1 MNFIRGSLFSL
12 AFIFINTACADEDI
26 FSLSLEELVEIEV
39 TSASLFKE
47 SLADVPVPITVIT
60 AQMIDETGA
69 RNLKDLLTTF
79 VPNFT
84 SVEDQNEQN
93 VAARGVFTS
102 SQQKILIMI
111 EGHRLNSRSYSI
123 AAPDYGISLDKIKQ
137 IEVLRGPASSLYG
150 NVALTATINIILK
163 KGSELD
169 STLVTLGL
177 AKNNTQQVNF
187 LHGQTIADLDLLAWG
202 QYFKSEGDTI
212 NIPNSPIY
220 LSKTSQSDSAIIGGY
235 DDLPSYDIGAKIK
248 DDNWSLYANWR
259 RGHYIEPFSG
269 GGKTGE
275 PYDYD
280 DYAKLNGIGPGL
292 GWQSQHYNF
301 SFDKQLNN
309 WLWHQEIYLDENEIN
324 SLVVVNPETK
334 TYSAPSWRERSVGL
348 ISSINKQTQNANYLI
363 GFQYD
368 AMKIKDSELLTSFEG
383 SDLLPI
389 EGIADLL
396 PKAKES
402 IASIFVQMKYRLNDL
417 WLANIGARYDY
428 KSRYE
433 TEYIEDFS
441 PRLSLVYN
449 KNEQFNLK
457 LSYASSFVD
466 ATFWN
471 RFSTLPSFQ
480 GSENLKPERLESI
493 QLTPTFTLL
502 DQNLILSTNIYYN
515 ELSDFI
521 FRDNNP
527 DILGPNYIN
536 AGELKSWGVEF
547 EGQYQHKDVSLKVVV
562 GYQKAISSENYGE
575 TDGDVHNVPSL
586 TANFIS
592 TIAVSPNSDFN
603 LIIRYIGSQTS
614 PIFMEGEV
622 NAKEYSVDPAL
633 VLNANYQHQITSD
646 FNIEFNLHNV
656 LDHQYEQGGTTVH
669 PYPQQGRS
677 AKVSLSYKF

>member
-1 MNFIRGSLFSL
+1 MNFIRGCLISFI
-12 AFIFINTACADEDI
+12 FIFINTAYADDDI
-26 FSLSLEELVEIEV
+26 FALSLEELVEIEV

-47 SLADVPVPITVIT
+47 TLADVPVPITVIT
-60 AQMIDETGA
+60 AQMIGETGA

-102 SQQKILIMI
+102 SQQKMLIMV
-111 EGHRLNSRSYSI
+111 EGHRLNSRSYSM

-163 KGSELD
+163 KGEELD
-169 STLVTLGL
+169 STQVTLGL

-212 NIPNSPIY
+212 NIPNSPVY
-220 LSKTSQSDSAIIGGY
+220 LAHQSQSDSAIIGGF
-235 DDLPSYDIGAKIK
+235 DDTPSYDIGTKIK
-248 DDNWSLYANWR
+248 ADNWSVYANWR

-309 WLWHQEIYLDENEIN
+309 WLWHQEVYLDDNEII
-324 SLVVVNPETK
+324 SLVVVEPETQA
-334 TYSAPSWRERSVGL
+334 YSAPSWKERSFGL
-348 ISSINKQTQNANYLI
+348 TSSFNKQTENANYLV

-368 AMKIKDSELLTSFEG
+368 AMKITDSALLTSSLG
-383 SDLLPI
+383 SDLSPI
-389 EGIADLL
+389 EGGEALL
-396 PKAKES
+396 PEGKES
-402 IASIFVQMKYRLNDL
+402 IASVFVQMKYRLNDL
-417 WLANIGARYDY
+417 WLANIGARYDH
-428 KSRYE
+428 KSRYQ
-433 TEYIEDFS
+433 TDNIKDFS
-441 PRLSLVYN
+441 PRLALVYN
-449 KNEQFNLK
+449 KNDKFNLK
-457 LSYASSFVD
+457 LSYATSFVD

-480 GSENLKPERLESI
+480 GSENLKPERLESL

-502 DQNLILSTNIYYN
+502 DKNLILTANLYYN

-521 FRDNNP
+521 FRDNNA

-536 AGELKSWGVEF
+536 AGELKSWGLEF
-547 EGQYQHKDVSLKVVV
+547 EGQYQHKDLNLKAII

-592 TIAVSPNSDFN
+592 TIAVSENSDFN
-603 LIIRYIGSQTS
+603 LIIRYIGSQIS
-614 PIFMEGEV
+614 PIFMEGEM
-622 NAKEYSVDPAL
+622 NAKEYDVDPAL
-633 VLNANYQHQITSD
+633 VLNANYQHQITPD
-646 FNIEFNLHNV
+646 FNIALNLHNV

>member
-1 MNFIRGSLFSL
+1 LNFIRGCLLGFT
-12 AFIFINTACADEDI
+12 FIFINAASADDDI

-69 RNLKDLLTTF
+69 RTLKDLLTTF

-93 VAARGVFTS
+93 VASRGVFTS
-102 SQQKILIMI
+102 SQQKMLIMI
-111 EGHRLNSRSYSI
+111 EGHRLNSRSYSM
-123 AAPDYGISLDKIKQ
+123 AAPDYGISLDKIKH
-137 IEVLRGPASSLYG
+137 IEILRGPASSLYG

-169 STLVTLGL
+169 STQVTLGL
-177 AKNNTQQVNF
+177 AKNNTRQVNF
-187 LHGQTIADLDLLAWG
+187 LHGQTMGDLDVLAWG

-212 NIPNSPIY
+212 NIPNSPVY
-220 LSKTSQSDSAIIGGY
+220 LAHESQSDSAIIGGF
-235 DDLPSYDIGAKIK
+235 DDVPSYDIGSKIK
-248 DDNWSLYANWR
+248 ADNWSFYANWR

-280 DYAKLNGIGPGL
+280 DYAKLNDIGPGL

-309 WLWHQEIYLDENEIN
+309 WLWHQEIYLDDNKVN
-324 SLVVVNPETK
+324 SLVVVEPETK
-334 TYSAPSWRERSVGL
+334 TYSAPSWKERSFGF
-348 ISSINKQTQNANYLI
+348 ISSFNKQTQSANYLV

-368 AMKIKDSELLTSFEG
+368 AMKITDSELLTASLD

-389 EGIADLL
+389 EGGDTLL
-396 PKAKES
+396 PEGKES
-402 IASIFVQMKYRLNDL
+402 IASVFVQMKYRLNDL

-428 KSRYE
+428 KSRYK
-433 TEYIEDFS
+433 TENIEDLS
-441 PRLSLVYN
+441 PRLALVYS
-449 KNEQFNLK
+449 KNETFNLK

-521 FRDNNP
+521 FRDNNA
-527 DILGPNYIN
+527 DISGPNYIN
-536 AGELKSWGVEF
+536 AGELKSWGLEF
-547 EGQYQHKDVSLKVVV
+547 EGQYQHKDLSLKAVV

-586 TANFIS
+586 TANFVS
-592 TIAVSPNSDFN
+592 TIALTPNSDFN
-603 LIIRYIGSQTS
+603 LIIRYIGSQVS

-622 NAKEYSVDPAL
+622 NAKEYNVDPAL
-633 VLNANYQHQITSD
+633 VLNANYQHQISSD
-646 FNIEFNLHNV
+646 FNLEFNLHNV